1 MRERIIKDGKTVV
14 RHSPIELAEHW
25 LLAISG
31 LLLIFS
37 GFGELPMYKRYM
49 VTQIPGLSWA
59 GDFFINL
66 KIHYLAGI
74 VFVSVMVFHA
84 LYHGWLGHQGLIP
97 RKGDAKASCK
107 TILCMLGFG
116 EEPKMDKYL
125 PEQRLAYAYLGGVGL
140 ILVLTGAVKV
150 IKNLPGVYL
159 FPSLITSMT
168 LTHTFATIFFLLGVL
183 AHLAALIFKVNRP
196 LVKSIFTGEVDSR
209 YVQDRHSIWYD
220 EMMKGKIA
228 DEEIEVE
235 DKVDEIK
242 NEKVLVEAEVKNQ
255 ENEKAAAKT
264 EGEEKQTGKE
274 ENTMASTIKVKG
286 MSCQHCVMSVTK
298 ALSQLDGV
306 KNVQV
311 DLAKGEVRF
320 DNTKEVASNR
330 IEKAISDAGYEV
342 IQN

>member
-1 MRERIIKDGKTVV
+1 MRDRTIKDGKAVL
-14 RHSPIELAEHW
+14 RHNPIELAEHW

-49 VTQIPGLSWA
+49 VTQIPGLGWA

-74 VFVSVMVFHA
+74 VFVSIMVFHA

-97 RKGDAKASCK
+97 RKGDVKASCK
-107 TILCMLGFG
+107 TILCMLGVG

-140 ILVLTGAVKV
+140 VLVLTGMVKV
-150 IKNLPGVYL
+150 VKNLPDVYL
-159 FPSLITSMT
+159 SPTLITSMT
-168 LTHTFATIFFLLGVL
+168 LIHTFATIFFLLGVL

-196 LVKSIFTGEVDSR
+196 LVKSVFTGEVDLG
-209 YVQDRHSIWYD
+209 YVQDRHTLWYD
-220 EMMKGKIA
+220 ELMKNRAETKA
-228 DEEIEVE
+228 DVE
-235 DKVDEIK
+235 
-242 NEKVLVEAEVKNQ
+242 LEVKQ
-255 ENEKAAAKT
+255 G
-264 EGEEKQTGKE
+264 EGEEKEETKVTDQSIEVEPGKE
-274 ENTMASTIKVKG
+274 EDEMATTLKVKG

-298 ALSQLDGV
+298 ALGQLEGI

-330 IEKAISDAGYEV
+330 IAKVISDAGYEV
-342 IQN
+342 VQE